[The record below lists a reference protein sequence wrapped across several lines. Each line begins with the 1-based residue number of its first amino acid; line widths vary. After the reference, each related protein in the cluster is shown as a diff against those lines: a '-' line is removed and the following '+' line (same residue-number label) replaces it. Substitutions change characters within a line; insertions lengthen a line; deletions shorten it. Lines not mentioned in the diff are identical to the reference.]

1 MTPHLVRPGKPG
13 QPLRTPLDAKKPSN
27 DAEFLLHGNLEVSS
41 DMQRRFVEG
50 TGVAGPY
57 GHIVNLKPEKAN
69 APKKIAK
76 P

>member
-1 MTPHLVRPGKPG
+1 MTPHLVRPAKPG
-13 QPLRTPLDAKKPSN
+13 QPLRTPFDNSKPSN
-27 DAEFLLHGNLEVSS
+27 DAEFFLLGNLEVSS
-41 DMQRRFVEG
+41 DMQRRFIDG

-57 GHIVNLKPEKAN
+57 GHIVNLKPEKTN